1 MTRRD
6 GHQFDAASS
15 PTAVEHD
22 NAFLDALARGEDP
35 SNGADPLAGAL
46 LAFRADAHGD
56 AEVHSRE
63 SARVGDDRGDAQVHS
78 LGSAREHRRRRGMNP
93 WVSGLVGA
101 AAASAL
107 FIGTGAA
114 LFNATPGSP
123 LWGPSTAVFG
133 DRAAAVELASTLEE
147 IEVARQEGDTE
158 NLSLLLEQAR
168 SLVEAIKPAPSL
180 REERARDRDKEEE
193 RSPHDR
199 TVTVTVTL
207 TPEAGTSEQAPEPST
222 ANPGPAQGP
231 DSGSPAQPAAPA
243 PSQQSG
249 QPAAPAP
256 QPVNPALSPQPAPAP
271 VQPSPSQPSS
281 VPVDDSSA
289 QPVPSQAPVEVS
301 QAASTGAGAVSRPA
315 PQVVDTH
322 LETGSSN

>member
-35 SNGADPLAGAL
+35 SNGSDPLAGAL

-158 NLSLLLEQAR
+158 NLSSLLEQAR
-168 SLVEAIKPAPSL
+168 SLVEMMTPAPSL
-180 REERARDRDKEEE
+180 REERARDRAEE
-193 RSPHDR
+193 RPTLER
-199 TVTVTVTL
+199 TVTVTVTA
-207 TPEAGTSEQAPEPST
+207 TPGPSSSEQPPQPEPAT
-222 ANPGPAQGP
+222 PVPAP
-231 DSGSPAQPAAPA
+231 DSGFPAQPANPV
-243 PSQQSG
+243 PPQQGG
-249 QPAAPAP
+249 QPAAPV
-256 QPVNPALSPQPAPAP
+256 QPANPAPPQQGGQQPAPAP
-271 VQPSPSQPSS
+271 VQSEPLQPSPAPVEASTPQP
-281 VPVDDSSA
+281 A
-289 QPVPSQAPVEVS
+289 PSPVEVS
-301 QAASTGAGAVSRPA
+301 ESPLPGAGAVSRPA
-315 PQVVDTH
+315 PQVMDTH

>member
-35 SNGADPLAGAL
+35 SNGSDPLAGAL
-46 LAFRADAHGD
+46 LAFR
-56 AEVHSRE
+56 EE
-63 SARVGDDRGDAQVHS
+63 ARGEPQVRMS
-78 LGSAREHRRRRGMNP
+78 GSARDHHARSEAQVRSLDDARARRRGMNP
-93 WVSGLVGA
+93 WVSGLLGA

-107 FIGTGAA
+107 LLGSGAA

-158 NLSLLLEQAR
+158 NLTLLLEQAR

-180 REERARDRDKEEE
+180 REERARDRDKAEE
-193 RSPHDR
+193 RSPHER

-207 TPEAGTSEQAPEPST
+207 TPEPGTSEQAPEPST
-222 ANPGPAQGP
+222 ANPGPAQGS
-231 DSGSPAQPAAPA
+231 DSGSPAQPAVPA

-249 QPAAPAP
+249 QPAAPKP
-256 QPVNPALSPQPAPAP
+256 QPVNPAPSPQPAPAP
-271 VQPSPSQPSS
+271 VQPSPSQPSP

-301 QAASTGAGAVSRPA
+301 QAAATGAGAVSRPA